1 MYEKFHQNC
10 AEGGITPGPPQAV
23 AVASRKLNKDPPD
36 GVTCVDPF
44 WYSSDRP
51 FKPCFFFC
59 VWPAVGKGRRS
70 DHLFSCCIPRTMPAS
85 KPGYVGLCSS
95 PHTHTPKPTFS
106 KGFWKGNCVFLF
118 SLLEFDTLD
127 RRDGIL
133 SQGRDVI
140 RGLSRARNLLV
151 SRTVRDVRA
160 RTHWLEND
168 DPKEISTQVE
178 HLSLEISSFETHS
191 QQQHEEGF
199 LKTGNDCH
207 FHSSNFTRGW
217 TRGGD
222 GGQNSSRAWDYLAMR
237 AGANQYRWLR
247 SRRNVLRLTC
257 RRNPWCSLA

>member
-1 MYEKFHQNC
+1 M
-10 AEGGITPGPPQAV
+10 
-23 AVASRKLNKDPPD
+23 LD
-36 GVTCVDPF
+36 
-44 WYSSDRP
+44 
-51 FKPCFFFC
+51 
-59 VWPAVGKGRRS
+59 
-70 DHLFSCCIPRTMPAS
+70 
-85 KPGYVGLCSS
+85 YVP
-95 PHTHTPKPTFS
+95 PHTHTYRNLRSPRVFEREIVFS
-106 KGFWKGNCVFLF
+106 S
-118 SLLEFDTLD
+118 SLYWNLIPSLV

-191 QQQHEEGF
+191 QQQHQEGF

-247 SRRNVLRLTC
+247 SRRNVLRRTC
-257 RRNPWCSLA
+257 RRNPWCSEVAWMQEVFAEFYRNLAKWTFIAEFSWNFALFCVVDLNLRQFKFN